1 MVFSDFEC
9 PYCGRFARDV
19 FPKIKAHYIDS
30 GKLQLVFRH
39 LPLTQL
45 HPNAQI
51 AAEMSECAASRG
63 AFWRVHDALFALT
76 ASGGLDEK
84 ALAVV
89 ARGAGLSPQDLAA
102 CSAQGSPVSAR
113 LAEDREAAAAH
124 SISGTPTFLIGEK
137 VAADQLRVVAR
148 WSGAGSWDK
157 VRGTIESAMGSTLST
172 K

>member
-1 MVFSDFEC
+1 MAASNWRVGLDVLTSLVLIGAAAFVVTKRSASTARLPVAEVQPRVPSSPIRISAAASLGAPIAPWIVMVFSDFEC

-102 CSAQGSPVSAR
+102 
-113 LAEDREAAAAH
+113 
-124 SISGTPTFLIGEK
+124 
-137 VAADQLRVVAR
+137 
-148 WSGAGSWDK
+148 
-157 VRGTIESAMGSTLST
+157 
-172 K
+172 